1 MVAVQPFL
9 LFIQFWWQYKTLKLL
24 MPQLFYMQSEKGS
37 VWFGHLVLCFFF
49 LWTILDSSL
58 VLCKWLR
65 YLFCKFGIL
74 YYIYIGI
81 YTVYIIKDLLN
92 LAYLRFLNQ
101 PMFKYNQEYG
111 FSIMNYVMAG
121 LCTFLLLAPIACV
134 IRERQMRNL
143 STIGCDWTCSKKTNV
158 ISPQNEMTSTA
169 TE

>member
-1 MVAVQPFL
+1 MCYVSFS
-9 LFIQFWWQYKTLKLL
+9 FGQFWIRLW
-24 MPQLFYMQSEKGS
+24 FYANGFDTYF
-37 VWFGHLVLCFFF
+37 V
-49 LWTILDSSL
+49 SL
-58 VLCKWLR
+58 VH
-65 YLFCKFGIL
+65 
-74 YYIYIGI
+74 
-81 YTVYIIKDLLN
+81 IIKDLLN

-101 PMFKYNQEYG
+101 PMFEYNQEYG

>member
-1 MVAVQPFL
+1 
-9 LFIQFWWQYKTLKLL
+9 
-24 MPQLFYMQSEKGS
+24 MPQLFYMLSEKDS
-37 VWFGHLVLCFFF
+37 ALFGPHVLCFFF

-58 VLCKWLR
+58 VLCNWLR
-65 YLFCKFGIL
+65 YLFCKSLHI
-74 YYIYIGI
+74 
-81 YTVYIIKDLLN
+81 VKDLLN
-92 LAYLRFLNQ
+92 LANLRFLNQ
-101 PMFKYNQEYG
+101 PMFEYNQEYG

>member
-1 MVAVQPFL
+1 
-9 LFIQFWWQYKTLKLL
+9 
-24 MPQLFYMQSEKGS
+24 MPQLFYMLSEKDLVLYGR
-37 VWFGHLVLCFFF
+37 HVLCFFS
-49 LWTILDSSL
+49 LQTILDLSL
-58 VLCKWLR
+58 VLCRCFR
-65 YLFCKFGIL
+65 YLFCKSVHF
-74 YYIYIGI
+74 
-81 YTVYIIKDLLN
+81 IKDLLY

-101 PMFKYNQEYG
+101 PMFEYNQEYG